1 MKIKS
6 LGKKEIENYEK
17 IYKEIVTLYSSGT
30 MTMKE
35 IGEKFDITKQRVWQI
50 VRRCKIGNGN
60 YYSAVEIESKKK
72 ELPDHLYSAWLKD
85 KGIKTIKRKED

>member
-6 LGKKEIENYEK
+6 LGEKEIENYEK

-50 VRRCKIGNGN
+50 ITKMEKGQGD
-60 YYSAVEIESKKK
+60 YYYEHRNK
-72 ELPDHLYSAWLKD
+72 
-85 KGIKTIKRKED
+85 

>member
-50 VRRCKIGNGN
+50 ITKMEKGQGD
-60 YYSAVEIESKKK
+60 YYYEHRNK
-72 ELPDHLYSAWLKD
+72 
-85 KGIKTIKRKED
+85 

>member
-6 LGKKEIENYEK
+6 LGKKEIESYEK

-35 IGEKFDITKQRVWQI
+35 IGERFDITKQRVWQI
-50 VRRCKIGNGN
+50 ITKMKKGQGD
-60 YYSAVEIESKKK
+60 YYYEHRNK
-72 ELPDHLYSAWLKD
+72 
-85 KGIKTIKRKED
+85 

>member
-35 IGEKFDITKQRVWQI
+35 IGERFDITKQRVWQI
-50 VRRCKIGNGN
+50 ITKMKKGQGD
-60 YYSAVEIESKKK
+60 YYYEHRNK
-72 ELPDHLYSAWLKD
+72 
-85 KGIKTIKRKED
+85 

>member
-6 LGKKEIENYEK
+6 LSKQEIESYEK

-50 VRRCKIGNGN
+50 ITKMKKGQGD
-60 YYSAVEIESKKK
+60 YYYEHRNK
-72 ELPDHLYSAWLKD
+72 
-85 KGIKTIKRKED
+85 

>member
-6 LGKKEIENYEK
+6 LSKQEIETYEK

-50 VRRCKIGNGN
+50 ITKMKKGQGD
-60 YYSAVEIESKKK
+60 YYYEHRNK
-72 ELPDHLYSAWLKD
+72 
-85 KGIKTIKRKED
+85 

>member
-6 LGKKEIENYEK
+6 LSKQDIESYEK

-35 IGEKFDITKQRVWQI
+35 IGERFDITKQRVWQI
-50 VRRCKIGNGN
+50 ITKMKKGQGD
-60 YYSAVEIESKKK
+60 YYYEHRNK
-72 ELPDHLYSAWLKD
+72 
-85 KGIKTIKRKED
+85 

>member
-6 LGKKEIENYEK
+6 LSKQEIENYEK

-50 VRRCKIGNGN
+50 ITKMEKGQGD
-60 YYSAVEIESKKK
+60 YYYEHRNK
-72 ELPDHLYSAWLKD
+72 
-85 KGIKTIKRKED
+85 

>member
-35 IGEKFDITKQRVWQI
+35 IGEQFDITKQRVWQI
-50 VRRCKIGNGN
+50 ITKMKKGQGD
-60 YYSAVEIESKKK
+60 YYYEHRNK
-72 ELPDHLYSAWLKD
+72 
-85 KGIKTIKRKED
+85 

>member
-6 LGKKEIENYEK
+6 LSKQEIESYEK

-50 VRRCKIGNGN
+50 ITKIKKGQGD
-60 YYSAVEIESKKK
+60 YYYEHRNK
-72 ELPDHLYSAWLKD
+72 
-85 KGIKTIKRKED
+85 

>member
-6 LGKKEIENYEK
+6 LVKKEIEIYEK

-50 VRRCKIGNGN
+50 ITKMEKGQGD
-60 YYSAVEIESKKK
+60 YYYEHRNK
-72 ELPDHLYSAWLKD
+72 
-85 KGIKTIKRKED
+85 

>member
-6 LGKKEIENYEK
+6 LSKQEIETYEK
-17 IYKEIVTLYSSGT
+17 IYKEIVTLYGSGT

-50 VRRCKIGNGN
+50 ITKMKKGQGD
-60 YYSAVEIESKKK
+60 YYYEHRNK
-72 ELPDHLYSAWLKD
+72 
-85 KGIKTIKRKED
+85 

>member
-30 MTMKE
+30 ITMKG

-50 VRRCKIGNGN
+50 ITKMKKGQGD
-60 YYSAVEIESKKK
+60 YYYEHRNK
-72 ELPDHLYSAWLKD
+72 
-85 KGIKTIKRKED
+85 

>member
-6 LGKKEIENYEK
+6 LGKQEIETYEK

-35 IGEKFDITKQRVWQI
+35 IGEQFDITKQRVWQI
-50 VRRCKIGNGN
+50 ITKMKKGQGD
-60 YYSAVEIESKKK
+60 YYYEHRNK
-72 ELPDHLYSAWLKD
+72 
-85 KGIKTIKRKED
+85 

>member
-6 LGKKEIENYEK
+6 LSKQEIESYEK

-35 IGEKFDITKQRVWQI
+35 IGERFDITKQRVWQI
-50 VRRCKIGNGN
+50 ITKMKKGQGD
-60 YYSAVEIESKKK
+60 YYFEHRNK
-72 ELPDHLYSAWLKD
+72 
-85 KGIKTIKRKED
+85 

>member
-6 LGKKEIENYEK
+6 LGEKEIESYEK

-50 VRRCKIGNGN
+50 ITKMKKGQGD
-60 YYSAVEIESKKK
+60 YYYEHRNK
-72 ELPDHLYSAWLKD
+72 
-85 KGIKTIKRKED
+85 

>member
-6 LGKKEIENYEK
+6 LSKQEIESYEK

-35 IGEKFDITKQRVWQI
+35 IGERFDITKQRVWQI
-50 VRRCKIGNGN
+50 ITKIKKGQGD
-60 YYSAVEIESKKK
+60 YYYEHRNK
-72 ELPDHLYSAWLKD
+72 
-85 KGIKTIKRKED
+85 

>member
-6 LGKKEIENYEK
+6 LSKQEIENYEK

-50 VRRCKIGNGN
+50 ITKMKKGQGD
-60 YYSAVEIESKKK
+60 YYYEHRNK
-72 ELPDHLYSAWLKD
+72 
-85 KGIKTIKRKED
+85 

>member
-6 LGKKEIENYEK
+6 LGEKEIESYEK

-35 IGEKFDITKQRVWQI
+35 IGERFDITKQRVWQI
-50 VRRCKIGNGN
+50 ITKMKKGQGD
-60 YYSAVEIESKKK
+60 YYYEHRNK
-72 ELPDHLYSAWLKD
+72 
-85 KGIKTIKRKED
+85 

>member
-6 LGKKEIENYEK
+6 LGEKEIESYEK

-50 VRRCKIGNGN
+50 ITKMEKGQGD
-60 YYSAVEIESKKK
+60 YYYEHRNK
-72 ELPDHLYSAWLKD
+72 
-85 KGIKTIKRKED
+85 

>member
-50 VRRCKIGNGN
+50 ITKMKKGQGD
-60 YYSAVEIESKKK
+60 YYYEHRNK
-72 ELPDHLYSAWLKD
+72 
-85 KGIKTIKRKED
+85 

>member
-6 LGKKEIENYEK
+6 LGKKEIESYEK

-50 VRRCKIGNGN
+50 ITKMKKGQGD
-60 YYSAVEIESKKK
+60 YYYEHRNK
-72 ELPDHLYSAWLKD
+72 
-85 KGIKTIKRKED
+85 

>member
-6 LGKKEIENYEK
+6 LGEKEIENYEK

-35 IGEKFDITKQRVWQI
+35 IGEQFDITKQRVWQI
-50 VRRCKIGNGN
+50 ITKMKKGQGD
-60 YYSAVEIESKKK
+60 YYYEHRNK
-72 ELPDHLYSAWLKD
+72 
-85 KGIKTIKRKED
+85 

>member
-6 LGKKEIENYEK
+6 LDKKEIENYEK
-17 IYKEIVTLYSSGT
+17 IYKELVTLYSSGT

-50 VRRCKIGNGN
+50 ITKMEKGQGD
-60 YYSAVEIESKKK
+60 YYYEHRNK
-72 ELPDHLYSAWLKD
+72 
-85 KGIKTIKRKED
+85 

>member
-6 LGKKEIENYEK
+6 LSKQDIETYEK

-50 VRRCKIGNGN
+50 ITKMKKGQGD
-60 YYSAVEIESKKK
+60 YYYEHRSK
-72 ELPDHLYSAWLKD
+72 
-85 KGIKTIKRKED
+85 

>member
-6 LGKKEIENYEK
+6 LSKQEIESYEK

-50 VRRCKIGNGN
+50 ITKMEKGQGD
-60 YYSAVEIESKKK
+60 YYYEHRNK
-72 ELPDHLYSAWLKD
+72 
-85 KGIKTIKRKED
+85 

>member
-6 LGKKEIENYEK
+6 LSKQEIESYEK

-35 IGEKFDITKQRVWQI
+35 IGERFDITKQRVWQI
-50 VRRCKIGNGN
+50 ITKMKKGQGD
-60 YYSAVEIESKKK
+60 YYYEHRNK
-72 ELPDHLYSAWLKD
+72 
-85 KGIKTIKRKED
+85 

>member
-6 LGKKEIENYEK
+6 LGEKEIENYEK

-50 VRRCKIGNGN
+50 ITKMKKGQGD
-60 YYSAVEIESKKK
+60 YYYEHRNK
-72 ELPDHLYSAWLKD
+72 
-85 KGIKTIKRKED
+85 

>member
-6 LGKKEIENYEK
+6 LGKKEIESYEK

-50 VRRCKIGNGN
+50 ITKMEKGQGD
-60 YYSAVEIESKKK
+60 YYYEHRNK
-72 ELPDHLYSAWLKD
+72 
-85 KGIKTIKRKED
+85 

>member
-6 LGKKEIENYEK
+6 LSKQEIETYEK

-50 VRRCKIGNGN
+50 ITKMEKGQGD
-60 YYSAVEIESKKK
+60 YYYEHRNK
-72 ELPDHLYSAWLKD
+72 
-85 KGIKTIKRKED
+85 